1 LPESTTST
9 TNRTEQFFSGI
20 STSLTGTVTAATG
33 LSSTSL
39 SVSSITDYNGDGNIS
54 LTTMYGPNN
63 QEDDIQLNLLKG
75 PIYFANIYN
84 PVSVQYIEDYEHLI
98 IAQPHSNS
106 VLSYTNNDNL
116 DLNWAITSDVVK
128 FYDNKVGSAYQM
140 NNGKILLGSPAVDS
154 NDTGKVQIYNIT
166 NGFIETKLT
175 FNNDVVKV
183 LPGPATDYSNFY
195 VLTDDVINFGANS
208 RLHLVNTS
216 GTILSTWGD
225 NNELFHPKGLRITG
239 NNTILVSE

>member
-1 LPESTTST
+1 
-9 TNRTEQFFSGI
+9 
-20 STSLTGTVTAATG
+20 
-33 LSSTSL
+33 
-39 SVSSITDYNGDGNIS
+39 
-54 LTTMYGPNN
+54 MYGPNN

-84 PVSVQYIEDYEHLI
+84 PVSVQYVEDNEYLI